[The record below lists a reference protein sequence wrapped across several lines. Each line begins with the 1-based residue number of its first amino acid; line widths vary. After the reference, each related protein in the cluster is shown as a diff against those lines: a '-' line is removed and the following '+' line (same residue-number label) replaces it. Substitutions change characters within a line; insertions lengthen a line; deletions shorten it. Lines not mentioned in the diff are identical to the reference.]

1 MWILFLDGLSTR
13 WRLLFGGGAQLLLYI
28 KGNIYFLF
36 TFCVLFP
43 TNSAPSFPQVV
54 YNLSQYVQ
62 IPHGSYQLP
71 HLGDRS
77 PGLFGPGFYIW
88 STVLTLTSS
97 FTIILGH
104 YLFLELE
111 PLFPGS
117 YYFFFLGLP
126 TPSLT
131 EKGYVNEKF
140 FENSHIRKYPCLHI
154 ITSV

>member
-1 MWILFLDGLSTR
+1 MRILFLDGLSTR
-13 WRLLFGGGAQLLLYI
+13 WRLLLGGH
-28 KGNIYFLF
+28 NFYFTLKVIF
-36 TFCVLFP
+36 IFFLPFCVLFP

-62 IPHGSYQLP
+62 IPHGSYQLT
-71 HLGDRS
+71 HLGVRS